1 MTTETLLQRAAELLT
16 PFAKDSA
23 RPESN
28 RLDVAIS
35 ANDLPAAAETLS
47 NADWGYLSAITGMD
61 LAPEAD
67 ELEALYHFCDKAAVT
82 TLRVRLPRA
91 GRPEIPSI
99 SPQIPAA
106 AFFERELGEML
117 GVTVVGTPD
126 PSRLFLP
133 DDWPEGVYPLRRD
146 FKRGWSA
153 RPTPRG
159 SSCRTT
165 GPRASIP
172 CGATSN
178 RSRPRPSRRRTGPR
192 AEESGTNSSCR
203 SVPSIPR

>member
-23 RPESN
+23 RPENN

-35 ANDLPAAAETLS
+35 AGELPAAAAALLE
-47 NADWGYLSAITGMD
+47 ADWGYLSAITGMD
-61 LAPEAD
+61 LAPESN

-91 GRPEIPSI
+91 GCPEIPSI
-99 SPQIPAA
+99 SQQIPAA
-106 AFFERELGEML
+106 AFFERELSEML
-117 GVTVVGTPD
+117 GVTVTGTPD

-146 FKRGWSA
+146 FKQEQA
-153 RPTPRG
+153 APVET
-159 SSCRTT
+159 
-165 GPRASIP
+165 A
-172 CGATSN
+172 
-178 RSRPRPSRRRTGPR
+178 SRPEGGRVGNKFIVPIGPQHPALKEPGHFEFEVDGEIITGAR
-192 AEESGTNSSCR
+192 M
-203 SVPSIPR
+203 